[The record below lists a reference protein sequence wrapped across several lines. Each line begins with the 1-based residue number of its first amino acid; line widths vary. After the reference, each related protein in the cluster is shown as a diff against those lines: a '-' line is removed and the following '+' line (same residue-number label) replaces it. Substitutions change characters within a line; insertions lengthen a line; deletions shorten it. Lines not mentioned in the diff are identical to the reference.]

1 MSINSSWLQ
10 PLILVG
16 SDGNYYIKECIAL
29 FNLVLIRKNCWLENA
44 IFVNYSR
51 RESVFGQQ
59 YKMYARLVDVQ
70 CSSKRDKRN
79 QN

>member
-1 MSINSSWLQ
+1 MSINSGWLQ
-10 PLILVG
+10 PLLLDG
-16 SDGNYYIKECIAL
+16 SDKNYYIKECIAL
-29 FNLVLIRKNCWLENA
+29 FNLVLTRKNCWLENA

-59 YKMYARLVDVQ
+59 YKIYARLVDVQ
-70 CSSKRDKRN
+70 YSNKRDKRK